1 MSLCSLSLVICIWS
15 KALLENLNNED
26 NIVTLTV
33 LFVFFLS
40 APGLFSSADLVDF
53 GTLRTMGKL
62 VATCLIC
69 VKTIHSHRLLFLLWW
84 SYSPWGASICLLC
97 FLCSCYP
104 QPHSAPFS
112 PSSPGLNLSHLLPVP
127 KYANIFFFL
136 LNLLYVRSGTRFDL
150 TCS

>member
-33 LFVFFLS
+33 LFVVFLS

>member
-1 MSLCSLSLVICIWS
+1 MSLCSISLVFCIWS

-33 LFVFFLS
+33 LFVFFFLS

-84 SYSPWGASICLLC
+84 SHSPLGASISLLC

-104 QPHSAPFS
+104 QPDSAPFP
-112 PSSPGLNLSHLLPVP
+112 PSSPCLNFSHLLPVP
-127 KYANIFFFL
+127 KPANKLFFFFIKPVICQ
-136 LNLLYVRSGTRFDL
+136 VRDKV
-150 TCS
+150 